1 MARQE
6 TPPAVTLSPSER
18 RTLQQ
23 LAEGEFHIAE
33 LDWVARQHLKR
44 TGLAEERGAAI
55 VITQEGRRAMRR
67 LMTEA

>member
-1 MARQE
+1 MTAME
-6 TPPAVTLSPSER
+6 TASTVTLSPSER

-33 LDWVARQHLKR
+33 LDWVALPKR

-55 VITQEGRRAMRR
+55 VITQEGRLALRR
-67 LMTEA
+67 LMSEV